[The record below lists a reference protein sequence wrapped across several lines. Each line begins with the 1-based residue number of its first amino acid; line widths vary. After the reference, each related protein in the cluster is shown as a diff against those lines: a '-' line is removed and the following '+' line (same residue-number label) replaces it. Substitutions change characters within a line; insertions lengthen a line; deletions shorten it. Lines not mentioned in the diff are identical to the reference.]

1 MSTLCKIFAFLLC
14 FAVTVAHIS
23 FKNEENFDDIHFLT
37 SSTDKQLPWS
47 EGTLRSR
54 LKKRSTTGGGD
65 KPKLSVYSFSDAN
78 HNQAVLHWSGVPG
91 SEVKLLLYTLIC
103 GTSVVKIRMQ
113 PYMCNHWRTCP
124 VAPGQVRQSALDWLN
139 HCENK
144 CINYDSFQSKNFSL
158 TVNALW
164 FKRIDDLKLKS
175 VFSSQSA
182 FNPVVNIPNINYHIM
197 ISQP

>member
-1 MSTLCKIFAFLLC
+1 MPKRKPTYDKNKKMSTLCKIFAFLLC
-14 FAVTVAHIS
+14 FAVTIAHIS

-91 SEVKLLLYTLIC
+91 SQVKLLLYTLIC
-103 GTSVVKIRMQ
+103 GTSVVKIRHVGVSLSMRSCQ
-113 PYMCNHWRTCP
+113 LYDVKMTTSHAVDCFKLSFFGKNTISR
-124 VAPGQVRQSALDWLN
+124 
-139 HCENK
+139 NK
-144 CINYDSFQSKNFSL
+144 LFHFIQNKN
-158 TVNALW
+158 N
-164 FKRIDDLKLKS
+164 
-175 VFSSQSA
+175 
-182 FNPVVNIPNINYHIM
+182 
-197 ISQP
+197 

>member
-1 MSTLCKIFAFLLC
+1 MSNLTVFEHGCSRALSGREAHTRKARRIERYWQHMPKRKPTYDKNKKMSTLCKIFAFLLC

-103 GTSVVKIRMQ
+103 GTSVVKIRM
-113 PYMCNHWRTCP
+113 
-124 VAPGQVRQSALDWLN
+124 
-139 HCENK
+139 
-144 CINYDSFQSKNFSL
+144 
-158 TVNALW
+158 
-164 FKRIDDLKLKS
+164 
-175 VFSSQSA
+175 
-182 FNPVVNIPNINYHIM
+182 
-197 ISQP
+197 